1 MQDELQELLQKTEE
15 GLRQLPKPPSNDAFA
30 EILHVLS
37 EFCRDLSKHLEGT
50 PDEAG
55 LLQAIQPMK
64 DKFRGAIR
72 DTAPDFRPYKSP
84 TCNVLDPDSAWS
96 PPSFL
101 SNEEESCTVTVEN
114 PCAIYVDEVMKRA
127 QKLVPDKL
135 E

>member
-37 EFCRDLSKHLEGT
+37 EFCQDLSKHLEGT

-55 LLQAIQPMK
+55 LLQAIQPVK
-64 DKFRGAIR
+64 DKFRAAIR
-72 DTAPDFRPYKSP
+72 DTAPDFRPYKRPRSH
-84 TCNVLDPDSAWS
+84 VHDSDYAWS
-96 PPSFL
+96 PPTFL
-101 SNEEESCTVTVEN
+101 SNEEESGAVTVDN
-114 PCAIYVDEVMKRA
+114 PCAIYVDEVMERA
-127 QKLVPDKL
+127 QKSVLDKS